1 MKEKSLSGVRL
12 FATPWTEAY
21 QAPLPMGFSKQQ
33 YWSGLPLPSSSLLW
47 SSVVISLFPFRI
59 LLIWVFSV
67 FFWMSL
73 ANGLSN
79 LFIFSKN
86 KLLVLLI
93 FAIVFI
99 LFTSALIFRIS
110 FLLVILEFLVLLFLV
125 ALGVKLGYLIFLLFL
140 EVGLYCYKLPSYH
153 YFYCIP

>member
-1 MKEKSLSGVRL
+1 
-12 FATPWTEAY
+12 
-21 QAPLPMGFSKQQ
+21 
-33 YWSGLPLPSSSLLW
+33 
-47 SSVVISLFPFRI
+47 
-59 LLIWVFSV
+59 
-67 FFWMSL
+67 MSL

-125 ALGVKLGYLIFLLFL
+125 ALGVKLGYLMFFLFL
-140 EVGLYCYKLPSYH
+140 EVNLYCCDPSSYH
-153 YFYCIP
+153 CFY